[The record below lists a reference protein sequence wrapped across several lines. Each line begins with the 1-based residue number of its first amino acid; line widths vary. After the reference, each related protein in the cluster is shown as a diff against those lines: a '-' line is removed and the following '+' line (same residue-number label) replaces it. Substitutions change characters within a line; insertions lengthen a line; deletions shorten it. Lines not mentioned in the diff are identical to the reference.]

1 MVFCGFSFHEKLTPS
16 PQKSRAMSMSSEQ
29 QDGQSVPE
37 SSSSKA
43 PENRNPISPEAHR
56 EAVDTGANR
65 EADAGGTPT
74 SLAIL
79 PIRGI
84 VLFPGMVVPLT
95 IGRPS
100 ALKLVDSELPET
112 KQLGLAA
119 QRDEQVDHPGPSD
132 VFSVGVSTQVLK
144 LIRQPDGTAVL
155 IVQALRRIAI
165 ESFIQTEP
173 YLRASVRPLRTV
185 IPAGDTTE
193 LEASFNNLRS
203 SALRLLELSPDIPD
217 QARAALVSL
226 DQPEQ
231 LTDLMAGNLGIDLPT
246 KQAILEEPDLLTRMR
261 MVQEALQRQ
270 LEIAELQQKLR
281 KDVEG
286 RFSDTQRRVYLREQ
300 LRAIQ
305 RELGEEDADGEEQA
319 EQLRKKLQ
327 DSGANETVL
336 ATAEKELK
344 RLSHI
349 PSASPEYSVI
359 VSYVEMLA
367 DLPWNKTTEDNTDL
381 ARAQFVL
388 DRDHYGLEK
397 IKRRIVEFLAVR
409 KLHPTGRS
417 PILCFL
423 GPPGVGKTSLGKSIA
438 EALGRKFA
446 RLSLGGIRDEA
457 EIRGHRRTYIGAMP
471 GRIIQEIRR
480 LGVRN
485 PVLMLD
491 EVDKIGA
498 DFRGDPASALLEVL
512 DPRQNDS
519 FVDRY
524 LDVPFDLSQVIFIGT
539 ANYVEGIPS
548 PLRDR
553 METIALPG
561 YTETE
566 KLNIAQKYLVPRQ
579 IEEHGLSSEQ
589 CRFDEDAI
597 KTIIGE
603 YTYEAGVRDLERKI
617 ASVCRSIAAEIARG
631 VKAEVHVSPNLVRGI
646 LGASARNVAE
656 QRLPQGLVGVV
667 TGLAYTPMGGDVL
680 FVEAT
685 KYPGKGGFLL
695 TGQVGDVMRESMQAA
710 YSLVRARAR
719 ELEIDPAQFMEN
731 DVHIHVPSGA
741 IPKDGPSAGVAMATA
756 IASLFSN
763 RPVRNDVAMTG
774 EITLRGVVLP
784 IGGLKEKSLAALRAG
799 ITEVLIPKGNEKDL
813 EDIPAEAKERLHFNP
828 VETIDEALAIALVK

>member
-1 MVFCGFSFHEKLTPS
+1 MSPENQDWQNLT
-16 PQKSRAMSMSSEQ
+16 
-29 QDGQSVPE
+29 D
-37 SSSSKA
+37 SSSAKA
-43 PENRNPISPEAHR
+43 TDNRDPISHPAGNGVSTDENTDH
-56 EAVDTGANR
+56 ETGSNSA
-65 EADAGGTPT
+65 PI
-74 SLAIL
+74 SVAIL
-79 PIRGI
+79 PIRGL

-95 IGRPS
+95 VGRPS

-112 KQLGLAA
+112 KQLGLVT
-119 QRDEQVDHPGPSD
+119 QRDEQLDRPEPKD
-132 VFSVGVSTQVLK
+132 LFSVGVVTQILK

-155 IVQALRRIAI
+155 IVQALRRILI
-165 ESFIQTEP
+165 ESFLQMEP
-173 YLRASVRPLRTV
+173 YLRASVRPLDT
-185 IPAGDTTE
+185 ILPEGDTTE
-193 LEASFNNLRS
+193 LQASFNNLRS
-203 SALRLLELSPDIPD
+203 AALKLLELSPEIPD
-217 QARAALVSL
+217 QARAALINVE
-226 DQPEQ
+226 QPEQ
-231 LTDLMAGNLGIDLPT
+231 LTDLLAGNLGIDLPA
-246 KQAILEEPDLLTRMR
+246 KQAILEEVSLLSRMR
-261 MVQEALQRQ
+261 LVQEALQRQ

-286 RFSDTQRRVYLREQ
+286 RFSDTQRRAYLREQ

-305 RELGEEDADGEEQA
+305 KELGEEEADGEEQA
-319 EQLRKKLQ
+319 EQLRKKLR
-327 DSGANETVL
+327 DSGATETVL

-349 PSASPEYSVI
+349 PSASPEYSVV

-367 DLPWNKTTEDNTDL
+367 DLPWGKATEDNTDL
-381 ARAQFVL
+381 GRAQFIL

-409 KLHPTGRS
+409 KLHPSGRS

-423 GPPGVGKTSLGKSIA
+423 GPPGVGKTSLGQSIA
-438 EALGRKFA
+438 DALGRKFA
-446 RLSLGGIRDEA
+446 RISLGGIRDEA

-498 DFRGDPASALLEVL
+498 DIRGDPASALLEVL

-539 ANYVEGIPS
+539 ANYVEGIPA

-566 KLNIAQKYLVPRQ
+566 KLRIAEKYLVPRQ
-579 IEEHGLSSEQ
+579 IEEHGLNTGQ
-589 CRFDEDAI
+589 CHFDEDSI
-597 KTIIGE
+597 KTIINE
-603 YTYEAGVRDLERKI
+603 YTYEAGVRELERKI
-617 ASVCRSIAAEIARG
+617 ASVCRSIAAEIAKG
-631 VKAEVHVSPNLVRGI
+631 VSANVQVSANLVRGI
-646 LGASARNVAE
+646 LGSSARNVTE
-656 QRLPQGLVGVV
+656 QHLPHSLVGVV
-667 TGLAYTPMGGDVL
+667 TGLAYTPTGGDIL

-710 YSLVRARAR
+710 YSLVRARAP
-719 ELEIDPAQFMEN
+719 EL
-731 DVHIHVPSGA
+731 
-741 IPKDGPSAGVAMATA
+741 
-756 IASLFSN
+756 
-763 RPVRNDVAMTG
+763 
-774 EITLRGVVLP
+774 
-784 IGGLKEKSLAALRAG
+784 
-799 ITEVLIPKGNEKDL
+799 
-813 EDIPAEAKERLHFNP
+813 
-828 VETIDEALAIALVK
+828 

>member
-1 MVFCGFSFHEKLTPS
+1 
-16 PQKSRAMSMSSEQ
+16 
-29 QDGQSVPE
+29 
-37 SSSSKA
+37 
-43 PENRNPISPEAHR
+43 
-56 EAVDTGANR
+56 
-65 EADAGGTPT
+65 
-74 SLAIL
+74 
-79 PIRGI
+79 
-84 VLFPGMVVPLT
+84 
-95 IGRPS
+95 
-100 ALKLVDSELPET
+100 
-112 KQLGLAA
+112 
-119 QRDEQVDHPGPSD
+119 
-132 VFSVGVSTQVLK
+132 
-144 LIRQPDGTAVL
+144 
-155 IVQALRRIAI
+155 
-165 ESFIQTEP
+165 
-173 YLRASVRPLRTV
+173 
-185 IPAGDTTE
+185 
-193 LEASFNNLRS
+193 
-203 SALRLLELSPDIPD
+203 
-217 QARAALVSL
+217 
-226 DQPEQ
+226 
-231 LTDLMAGNLGIDLPT
+231 MAGNLGIDLPT

-305 RELGEEDADGEEQA
+305 RELGEEEGDGEEQA

-327 DSGANETVL
+327 DSGAGETVL

-344 RLSHI
+344 RLSHV
-349 PSASPEYSVI
+349 PTASPEYSVI

-741 IPKDGPSAGVAMATA
+741 VPKDGPSAGVAMATA

-828 VETIDEALAIALVK
+828 VETIDEALAIALVN

>member
-1 MVFCGFSFHEKLTPS
+1 
-16 PQKSRAMSMSSEQ
+16 MSSEHQ
-29 QDGQSVPE
+29 ELQNVPD

-43 PENRNPISPEAHR
+43 PENRGSISPEANR
-56 EAVDTGANR
+56 ESEDGSTNT
-65 EADAGGTPT
+65 EADASGTPK

-79 PIRGI
+79 PVRGI

-112 KQLGLAA
+112 KQLGLVT
-119 QRDEQVDHPGPSD
+119 QRDEQLDRPEPSD
-132 VFSVGVSTQVLK
+132 LFSVGVSAQVLK

-155 IVQALRRIAI
+155 IVQVLRRIAVD
-165 ESFIQTEP
+165 SFLQMEP
-173 YLRASVRPLRTV
+173 YLRASVRAIKTILPE
-185 IPAGDTTE
+185 GDTTE
-193 LEASFNNLRS
+193 LQASFNNLRS
-203 SALRLLELSPDIPD
+203 SALKLLELSPEIPD
-217 QARAALVSL
+217 QARAALINVE
-226 DQPEQ
+226 QPEQ
-231 LTDLMAGNLGIDLPT
+231 LTDLMAGNLGIDLKT
-246 KQAILEEPDLLTRMR
+246 KQAILEETNLLARMR
-261 MVQEALQRQ
+261 LVQEALQRQ

-286 RFSDTQRRVYLREQ
+286 RFSDTQRRAYLREQ

-305 RELGEEDADGEEQA
+305 RELGEEEGDGEDQA
-319 EQLRKKLQ
+319 EQLRKKLK
-327 DSGANETVL
+327 DSGASESVL

-367 DLPWNKTTEDNTDL
+367 DLPWNKSTEDNTDL

-409 KLHPTGRS
+409 KLHPAGRS

-438 EALGRKFA
+438 DALGRKFA

-566 KLNIAQKYLVPRQ
+566 KLKIAQQYLVPRQ
-579 IEEHGLSSEQ
+579 IEENGLTPQQ
-589 CRFDEDAI
+589 CRFDEEAI
-597 KTIIGE
+597 KAIITE
-603 YTYEAGVRDLERKI
+603 YTYEAGVRELERKI
-617 ASVCRSIAAEIARG
+617 GAVCRSIAAEIARG
-631 VKAEVHVSPNLVRGI
+631 VKAEVIVSTSLVRGI
-646 LGASARNVAE
+646 LGSSARTVAE
-656 QRLPQGLVGVV
+656 QHLSQSLVGVA
-667 TGLAYTPMGGDVL
+667 TGLAYTPMGGDIL

-685 KYPGKGGFLL
+685 KYPGKGGFVL

-710 YSLVRARAR
+710 YSLVRARAK
-719 ELEIDPAQFMEN
+719 ELKIDSDQFTET

-741 IPKDGPSAGVAMATA
+741 IQKDGPSAGVAMVTA
-756 IASLFSN
+756 LASLFSN

-799 ITEVLIPKGNEKDL
+799 ITEVIIPKGNEKDL
-813 EDIPAEAKERLHFNP
+813 DDIPVEAKERLHFHP
-828 VETIDEALAIALVK
+828 IEAVDQALAIALVK